1 MNFVNTSLFVGD
13 LPKFCTEPDLE
24 QFFSRYGPVL
34 DVKIKRNVNTGK
46 TLSYGFVT
54 LSTEALAQEA
64 IRAFDGAM
72 FLGRKMRV
80 RWAMYNA
87 KTQNPINQ
95 SIINSVYVRFVTPK
109 MDQYV
114 TEEDLHR
121 VFDPFGGVLDVSIK
135 ESSVDV
141 RTNRQSGYGFVHF
154 SCDNLGV
161 ESAFQA
167 VAALDNATLDGVTF
181 NVELSKNLLKQ
192 FNSDGTPSRKEDF
205 AQSSFSPNLSNST
218 SQKSLTSPSR
228 SMNNIYQSL
237 PTTNFQPAT
246 PARSCYPDSDPADPF
261 KLSPMGEHITRTPLR
276 NCSSMNAIKLS
287 PAQYNN
293 RSPPGSVESG
303 LRRTLSGRADYSIN
317 SSNSPSHY
325 SSNVSNWSGHNQ
337 GLVGSPVPA
346 QNNFPSRENSFRSV
360 GGRSTNGSF
369 RTLNARSSSANS
381 MTSSYG
387 TTISCTSS
395 PSPFNNVTAYE
406 SQGFDKIQS
415 FRSDPGAN
423 RIYATKSSHYGHAFE
438 QSESLLGQS
447 SHSLSFQESPL
458 SRSLFSMRGSQHG
471 ASDISLLSIPTKGS
485 FAEFGSSHHLH
496 SQLEVPERPES
507 RASDCSDV
515 STDNESAIIV
525 LSGKESGLDFF
536 SPNNHESDD
545 FFAFLATGKNSSS
558 NKLQLDSNA
567 KVPNVLLSSNEALN
581 GASLL
586 DPSMQSLDLE
596 KMSLNVFPTRVSDCS
611 ATLSSSLL

>member
-1 MNFVNTSLFVGD
+1 
-13 LPKFCTEPDLE
+13 
-24 QFFSRYGPVL
+24 
-34 DVKIKRNVNTGK
+34 
-46 TLSYGFVT
+46 
-54 LSTEALAQEA
+54 
-64 IRAFDGAM
+64 
-72 FLGRKMRV
+72 
-80 RWAMYNA
+80 
-87 KTQNPINQ
+87 
-95 SIINSVYVRFVTPK
+95 

-141 RTNRQSGYGFVHF
+141 VSALLAAFHPSLIDYSKRTNRQSGYGFVHF

-167 VAALDNATLDGVTF
+167 VAALDNATLDGVTY

-205 AQSSFSPNLSNST
+205 AQPSFSPNLPNST

-237 PTTNFQPAT
+237 PANNFQPAT

-261 KLSPMGEHITRTPLR
+261 KLSPMGEQITRTPLR

-287 PAQYNN
+287 PVQYNN

-303 LRRTLSGRADYSIN
+303 LRRTLSGRGDYSIN

-325 SSNVSNWSGHNQ
+325 SSNASSNWPGHNQ
-337 GLVGSPVPA
+337 GVVGSPVPVH
-346 QNNFPSRENSFRSV
+346 NNFPSRENSFRSV

-395 PSPFNNVTAYE
+395 PSPFNNMTAYE

-423 RIYATKSSHYGHAFE
+423 RLYTTKSSHYGHAFE
-438 QSESLLGQS
+438 QSGSLLGQS

-458 SRSLFSMRGSQHG
+458 SRSLFSMRSSQHG

-496 SQLEVPERPES
+496 SQLEVPERPDS

-558 NKLQLDSNA
+558 NKLQFDSNA
-567 KVPNVLLSSNEALN
+567 KVPNVLLCSNEANEALN
-581 GASLL
+581 GASSL
-586 DPSMQSLDLE
+586 DPSIQSLDLE
-596 KMSLNVFPTRVSDCS
+596 KMSLNVFPARADCS